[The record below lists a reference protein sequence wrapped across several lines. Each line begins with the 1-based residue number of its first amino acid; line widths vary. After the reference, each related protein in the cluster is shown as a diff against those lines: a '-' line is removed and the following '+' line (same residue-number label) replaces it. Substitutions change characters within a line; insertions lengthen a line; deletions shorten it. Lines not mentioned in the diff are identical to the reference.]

1 MIHDCNS
8 VISQFGLK
16 KGRAARIT
24 SGNRKG
30 GCHMSQEMEIETLDN
45 RDFDAEIEE
54 LISLIREKKY
64 GKVRST
70 LIENNAVDIAEMLEE
85 VEDELGLEREILVF
99 RMLPKDVSVEVF
111 SNLSE
116 DNQVDIIN
124 GITQK
129 EIDQIIQE
137 LDFDDMIDLL
147 EELPANLV
155 DKILVNTTK
164 EERHLIN
171 TFLNYPDNSAGSL
184 MTIDYVHLKKGMS
197 VSDCLKYIREV
208 GTDAETIYSCYV
220 IGDGRHL
227 IGTVSLKSLVMAD
240 PDQTVDEIMHEE
252 PLSVSVLT
260 DQEEVSNM
268 FKRYGMIAMPVVDGE
283 GRLVG
288 IITVDDIMDVI
299 DDETTED
306 FQRMAGVTGDSDE
319 EYLEI
324 GVLKHVRNRL
334 PWLFLLMCSYMVTC
348 RIISNFENMLS
359 ACLSLVTYMPMLM
372 GTGGNSG
379 SQSSTLIIRGLAMDE
394 VRTNDFLYVL
404 WKEIR
409 IGFTVGLCLSVL
421 NFARILWMDH
431 EPVSVALTVCG
442 AMFLIVLIAKCVGA
456 MLPLIAKAVH
466 IDPALMA
473 GPLVSSLT
481 DMMSLGIYF
490 VFASMILGI
499 GA

>member
-1 MIHDCNS
+1 
-8 VISQFGLK
+8 
-16 KGRAARIT
+16 
-24 SGNRKG
+24 
-30 GCHMSQEMEIETLDN
+30 MEIETLDH

-54 LISLIREKKY
+54 IIDLIREKRY
-64 GKVRST
+64 AKVRST
-70 LIENNAVDIAEMLEE
+70 LIEKNAVDIAEILEE
-85 VEDELGLEREILVF
+85 VEDELGLESEILIF
-99 RMLPKDVSVEVF
+99 RMLPKDVSVDVF
-111 SNLSE
+111 SFLSE

-129 EIDQIIQE
+129 ETDQIIQE

-155 DKILVNTTK
+155 DKILMKTTK

-184 MTIDYVHLKKGMS
+184 MTIDYVHLNKGMS
-197 VSDCLKYIREV
+197 VSACLKHVREV

-220 IGDGRHL
+220 IGEGRRL
-227 IGTVSLKSLVMAD
+227 IGAVSLKALVMAD
-240 PDQTVDEIMHEE
+240 PEQTVEEIMHRE

-288 IITVDDIMDVI
+288 IITVDDIMEVI
-299 DDETTED
+299 DDEATED

-334 PWLFLLMCSYMVTC
+334 PWLIILMCSYMITGG
-348 RIISNFENMLS
+348 IISSFENMLS
-359 ACLSLVTYMPMLM
+359 SCISLVTYMPMLM

-379 SQSSTLIIRGLAMDE
+379 SQSSTLIIRGIATDD
-394 VRTNDFLYVL
+394 VRLNDFFYVL
-404 WKEIR
+404 WKEVRVGIV
-409 IGFTVGLCLSVL
+409 VGLCLSVL
-421 NFARILWMDH
+421 NFARLLWLDH
-431 EPVSVALTVCG
+431 ETAGVALTVCG
-442 AMFLIVLIAKCVGA
+442 AMFLIVMIAKCVGA

-473 GPLVSSLT
+473 GPVVSSLT

>member
-1 MIHDCNS
+1 MAD
-8 VISQFGLK
+8 
-16 KGRAARIT
+16 
-24 SGNRKG
+24 
-30 GCHMSQEMEIETLDN
+30 EMEIETLDH

-54 LISLIREKKY
+54 LITLIREKKY

-85 VEDELGLEREILVF
+85 VEDELGLESEILIF

-111 SNLSE
+111 SFLSE

-184 MTIDYVHLKKGMS
+184 MTIDYVHLRQGMS
-197 VSDCLKYIREV
+197 VAACLAHIREV
-208 GTDAETIYSCYV
+208 GTEAETIYSCYV
-220 IGDGRHL
+220 IGEGRHL

-240 PDQTVDEIMHEE
+240 PGQTVDEIMHRE

-288 IITVDDIMDVI
+288 IITVDDIMEVI
-299 DDETTED
+299 DDEATED

-319 EYLEI
+319 EYLET

-334 PWLFLLMCSYMVTC
+334 PWLIILMCSYMITGG
-348 RIISNFENMLS
+348 IISSFEDMLS
-359 ACLSLVTYMPMLM
+359 SCISLVTYMPMLM

-379 SQSSTLIIRGLAMDE
+379 SQSSTLIIRGIATDD
-394 VRTNDFLYVL
+394 VRLDDFFYVL
-404 WKEIR
+404 WKEVR
-409 IGFTVGLCLSVL
+409 VGFTVGICLSLL
-421 NFARILWMDH
+421 NFARLRWIDH
-431 EPVSVALTVCG
+431 ETIGVAMTVCG
-442 AMFLIVLIAKCVGA
+442 AMFLIVMIAKCVGA

-473 GPLVSSLT
+473 GPVVSSLT

-499 GA
+499 GS

>member
-1 MIHDCNS
+1 M
-8 VISQFGLK
+8 
-16 KGRAARIT
+16 AE
-24 SGNRKG
+24 
-30 GCHMSQEMEIETLDN
+30 EMELETLDN

-54 LISLIREKKY
+54 ILDLIREKKY

-70 LIENNAVDIAEMLEE
+70 LIEYNAVDIAEILEA
-85 VEDELGLEREILVF
+85 VEDELDLEREILIF
-99 RMLPKDVSVEVF
+99 RMLPKDVSVDVF
-111 SNLSE
+111 SFLSE

-129 EIDQIIQE
+129 ETDQIIRE

-155 DKILVNTTK
+155 DKILMKTTK

-184 MTIDYVHLKKGMS
+184 MTIDYVHLKKGMT
-197 VSDCLKYIREV
+197 VADCLSHIREV

-220 IGDGRHL
+220 IGDGRQL
-227 IGTVSLKSLVMAD
+227 IGAVSLKALVMAD
-240 PDQTVDEIMHEE
+240 PDQVVDEIMHRE

-288 IITVDDIMDVI
+288 IITVDDIMEVI
-299 DDETTED
+299 DDEATED

-324 GVLKHVRNRL
+324 GVFRHVRNRL
-334 PWLFLLMCSYMVTC
+334 PWLFILMCSYMITG
-348 RIISNFENMLS
+348 RIITNFENMLS
-359 ACLSLVTYMPMLM
+359 ACISLVTYMPMLM

-379 SQSSTLIIRGLAMDE
+379 SQSSTLIIRGIATED
-394 VRTNDFLYVL
+394 VRLSDFFQVL

-409 IGFTVGLCLSVL
+409 VGFTVGVCLSIL
-421 NFARILWMDH
+421 NFARLLWIDH
-431 EPVSVALTVCG
+431 ESMGVAFTVCG
-442 AMFLIVLIAKCVGA
+442 AMFLIVMIAKCVGA
-456 MLPLIAKAVH
+456 MLPLIAKAIH

-473 GPLVSSLT
+473 GPVVSSLT

>member
-1 MIHDCNS
+1 
-8 VISQFGLK
+8 
-16 KGRAARIT
+16 
-24 SGNRKG
+24 
-30 GCHMSQEMEIETLDN
+30 MSEEMELETLDS

-54 LISLIREKKY
+54 IIELIREKKY

-70 LIENNAVDIAEMLEE
+70 LLENNAVDIAEMLEG
-85 VEDELGLEREILVF
+85 VEDELGLENEILIF
-99 RMLPKDVSVEVF
+99 RMLPKDVSVDVF
-111 SNLSE
+111 SFLSE
-116 DNQVDIIN
+116 DNQVEIIN

-137 LDFDDMIDLL
+137 LAFDDMIDLL

-155 DKILVNTTK
+155 DKILMKTTR

-184 MTIDYVHLKKGMS
+184 MTIDYVHLRKGMS
-197 VSDCLKYIREV
+197 IAACLKHVREV
-208 GTDAETIYSCYV
+208 GKGAETIYSCYV
-220 IGDGRHL
+220 IGSGREL
-227 IGTVSLKSLVMAD
+227 IGVVSLKSLVMAD
-240 PDQTVDEIMHEE
+240 PEQLVDEILHEE

-288 IITVDDIMDVI
+288 IITVDDIMEVI
-299 DDETTED
+299 DDEATED

-319 EYLEI
+319 EYLET

-334 PWLFLLMCSYMVTC
+334 PWLFILMCSYMITGG
-348 RIISNFENMLS
+348 IISSFENMLS
-359 ACLSLVTYMPMLM
+359 SCISLVTYMPMLM

-379 SQSSTLIIRGLAMDE
+379 SQSSTLIIRGIATEE
-394 VRTNDFLYVL
+394 VRISDIISVL
-404 WKEIR
+404 WKEMR
-409 IGFTVGLCLSVL
+409 VGFVVGICLSAL
-421 NFARILWMDH
+421 NFLRLLLLDH
-431 EPVSVALTVCG
+431 ESTGVAFTVCG
-442 AMFLIVLIAKCVGA
+442 AMFLIVMIAKCVGA

-473 GPLVSSLT
+473 GPVVSSLT

-490 VFASMILGI
+490 VFASLILGI
-499 GA
+499 GQ

>member
-1 MIHDCNS
+1 
-8 VISQFGLK
+8 
-16 KGRAARIT
+16 
-24 SGNRKG
+24 
-30 GCHMSQEMEIETLDN
+30 MSEEMELETLDS

-54 LISLIREKKY
+54 IIELIREKKY

-70 LIENNAVDIAEMLEE
+70 LLENNAVDIAEMLEG
-85 VEDELGLEREILVF
+85 VEDELGLENEILIF
-99 RMLPKDVSVEVF
+99 RMLPKDVSVDVF
-111 SNLSE
+111 SFLSE
-116 DNQVDIIN
+116 DNQVEIIN

-137 LDFDDMIDLL
+137 LAFDDMIDLL

-155 DKILVNTTK
+155 DKILMKTTR

-184 MTIDYVHLKKGMS
+184 MTIDYVHLRKGMS
-197 VSDCLKYIREV
+197 IAACLEHVREV
-208 GTDAETIYSCYV
+208 GKGAETIYSCYV
-220 IGDGRHL
+220 IGTGREL
-227 IGTVSLKSLVMAD
+227 IGVVSLKSLVMAG
-240 PDQTVDEIMHEE
+240 PEQLVDEIMHEE
-252 PLSVSVLT
+252 PMSVSVLT

-288 IITVDDIMDVI
+288 IITVDDIMEVI
-299 DDETTED
+299 DDEATED

-319 EYLEI
+319 EYLET

-334 PWLFLLMCSYMVTC
+334 PWLFILMCSYMITGG
-348 RIISNFENMLS
+348 IISSFENMLS
-359 ACLSLVTYMPMLM
+359 SCISLVTYMPMLM

-379 SQSSTLIIRGLAMDE
+379 SQSSTLIIRGIATEE
-394 VRTNDFLYVL
+394 VRISDILSVL
-404 WKEIR
+404 WKEMR
-409 IGFTVGLCLSVL
+409 VGFVVGICLSAL
-421 NFARILWMDH
+421 NFLRLLLLDH
-431 EPVSVALTVCG
+431 ESSGVAFTVCG
-442 AMFLIVLIAKCVGA
+442 AMFLIVMIAKCVGA

-473 GPLVSSLT
+473 GPVVSSLT

-490 VFASMILGI
+490 VFASLILGI
-499 GA
+499 GQ